1 MKTWNDS
8 ETQMSQ
14 WTPRPPSDRLTRSIF
29 GPPRAEATARPLSPP
44 RLRWEEVALRQW
56 AVGLASCLALLVAV
70 QPGEGRSA
78 RARLADQGVFPLL
91 SVLSNQ
97 QSAAY
102 HSTHAHSE
110 WNHCARPLLEWTNTS
125 RSPSSMASF
134 FGPKAN

>member
-1 MKTWNDS
+1 MKCAERGAAILAAVGTGLKVGHEN
-8 ETQMSQ
+8 TFPAAAARMAAL
-14 WTPRPPSDRLTRSIF
+14 RP
-29 GPPRAEATARPLSPP
+29 
-44 RLRWEEVALRQW
+44 RWEEVALRQW
-56 AVGLASCLALLVAV
+56 AVGLAGCLALLVAV
-70 QPGEGRSA
+70 QPGEGRLA
-78 RARLADQGVFPLL
+78 RARLADQSVFPLL

-97 QSAAY
+97 QSAAF